1 MRRGGALSNSTNV
14 GMCAVIV
21 IITNRYIIVIN
32 DDKKL
37 KLHTRQ
43 PLLFLLK
50 YMLKQRDWE
59 FEKSQVLE

>member
-1 MRRGGALSNSTNV
+1 MSNSTNV
-14 GMCAVIV
+14 GMCAAIV
-21 IITNRYIIVIN
+21 IITNGYIIVIN

>member
-1 MRRGGALSNSTNV
+1 MNV

-21 IITNRYIIVIN
+21 IITNGYIIVIN

-37 KLHTRQ
+37 RLHTRQ

-50 YMLKQRDWE
+50 CMLKQRDWE

>member
-1 MRRGGALSNSTNV
+1 MSLI
-14 GMCAVIV
+14 M
-21 IITNRYIIVIN
+21 IIIIIIIIIMIIIIVIN